1 VPGGLACTAGT
12 SGPCGGPTPRI
23 RSGVARYAP
32 AALVAALLV
41 ATAVAFVYTEKL
53 KLTRSPIVGTRVDKV
68 FSPVCDC
75 ETDTAQ
81 FSFRLREADIVGIQI
96 IDRGDAIVRELV
108 RARHAGRGGVTF
120 TWNGR
125 DDEGLVVPE
134 GRYRPRVHLSRERR
148 TIVLPNPIRVDVT
161 PPRIELRSLR
171 PRVFSPDGD
180 HRRDGVEVGYRV
192 DEAARVS
199 LVVDGQQRVRKA
211 GQKQE
216 GTIPWFGLVDGK
228 PLPRG
233 VYRLELGATDIAGN
247 LAVRTPAKPVVIRYV
262 ALVRKRIQTA
272 PGRRFGV
279 RVLSDA
285 ARVKWRFGTSRG
297 EAPPGRL
304 KLRAPPAPGRYRLT
318 VIANGHRDRGVVIVR
333 VPAR

>member
-1 VPGGLACTAGT
+1 
-12 SGPCGGPTPRI
+12 
-23 RSGVARYAP
+23 VARYAP

-53 KLTRSPIVGTRVDKV
+53 KLTPSPIVGTRVDKV

-75 ETDTAQ
+75 ETGLARI
-81 FSFRLREADIVGIQI
+81 SFRLREPDVVGIQI
-96 IDRGDAIVRELV
+96 IDRGDRVVRELV
-108 RARHAGRGGVTF
+108 RARSARRGRLTF

-134 GRYRPRVHLSRERR
+134 GRYRPRVHLAGERR

-161 PPRIELRSLR
+161 PPHLELRSLR

-180 HRRDGVEVGYRV
+180 LRRDRVELGYRV
-192 DEAARVS
+192 DEPARVA
-199 LVVDGQQRVRKA
+199 LFVNGRQRVRKA
-211 GQKQE
+211 GQRQE
-216 GTIPWFGLVDGK
+216 GTIQWFGRVDGRS
-228 PLPRG
+228 LPRG
-233 VYRLELGATDIAGN
+233 VYRLELGARDVAGN
-247 LAVRTPAKPVVIRYV
+247 LGVRTPAKPVVIRYV
-262 ALVRKRIQTA
+262 ALVRRRIETT

-285 ARVKWRFGTSRG
+285 ARVRWRFGPNRG
-297 EAPPGRL
+297 VAPPGRL
-304 KLRAPPAPGRYRLT
+304 KLRAPRAPGRYRI
-318 VIANGHRDRGVVIVR
+318 VVSANGHRDRGVVIVR

>member
-1 VPGGLACTAGT
+1 
-12 SGPCGGPTPRI
+12 
-23 RSGVARYAP
+23 VARYAP

-53 KLTRSPIVGTRVDKV
+53 KLTPSPIIGTRVDKV

-75 ETDTAQ
+75 ETGTARI
-81 FSFRLREADIVGIQI
+81 SFRLREADVVGIQI
-96 IDRGDAIVRELV
+96 IDRGDTVVRELV
-108 RARHAGRGGVTF
+108 RARSALRGRLTF

-125 DDEGLVVPE
+125 DDEGTVVPE
-134 GRYRPRVHLSRERR
+134 GRYRPRVHLAGERR

-161 PPRIELRSLR
+161 PPQIQLRSLR

-180 HRRDGVEVGYRV
+180 RRRDRVELGYRV
-192 DEAARVS
+192 DEPARVA
-199 LVVDGQQRVRKA
+199 LFVEGRQRVRKK

-216 GTIPWFGLVDGK
+216 GTIAWFGRVDGRAHS
-228 PLPRG
+228 RG
-233 VYRLELGATDIAGN
+233 VYRLELSARDIAGN
-247 LAVRTPAKPVVIRYV
+247 LGVRTPGKPVVIRYV
-262 ALVRKRIQTA
+262 ALVRTRIETS

-285 ARVKWRFGTSRG
+285 ARIAWRFGQGRG

-304 KLRAPPAPGRYRLT
+304 RFRAPLAPGRYRLT
-318 VIANGHRDRGVVIVR
+318 VTANGHRDRAVVIVR
-333 VPAR
+333 EPAP